1 MHTRRLVLDREALV
15 LRNQSMAEA
24 FHQLPIK
31 HYIRRYLLRI
41 VARLPVTNQR
51 SDSERI
57 LLIRPDHL
65 GDMLL
70 TTPAIEALRRAKPD
84 AEIHALVGPWSA
96 QILSNYPQ
104 VDRVLTLP
112 FPGFSRSPK
121 ESIRF
126 PYQLALRSAR
136 HLRLIGYDSA
146 IIFRPDHWWGAM
158 LAFLAGIP
166 HRIGYDL
173 PDVKQFLTQ
182 SFTHEKQHVVQQNLK
197 LVSHWTRDIDL
208 HDINFN
214 FAVNEADTAFID
226 GYLAEWNI
234 TPEQN
239 ILCIHPGSG
248 TWVKRWKADRWAIIA
263 DTLSDQL
270 DCIVIF
276 TGGDHEMS
284 LVDEITAQ
292 MSTPYCIMVGD
303 TQVNQLAALYQ
314 RSKIVLGPDSG
325 PLHLAVAVHTP
336 TVTLF
341 GPADPV
347 EFGPWGSSERHKV
360 LHSDIACQPCRVLDW
375 GGDNPDYHPCMRDI
389 SVGRVLDS
397 ARRATNPG

>member
-1 MHTRRLVLDREALV
+1 
-15 LRNQSMAEA
+15 
-24 FHQLPIK
+24 
-31 HYIRRYLLRI
+31 
-41 VARLPVTNQR
+41 
-51 SDSERI
+51 
-57 LLIRPDHL
+57 
-65 GDMLL
+65 
-70 TTPAIEALRRAKPD
+70 
-84 AEIHALVGPWSA
+84 
-96 QILSNYPQ
+96 
-104 VDRVLTLP
+104 
-112 FPGFSRSPK
+112 
-121 ESIRF
+121 
-126 PYQLALRSAR
+126 
-136 HLRLIGYDSA
+136 
-146 IIFRPDHWWGAM
+146 
-158 LAFLAGIP
+158 
-166 HRIGYDL
+166 
-173 PDVKQFLTQ
+173 
-182 SFTHEKQHVVQQNLK
+182 LK